1 MVSARGVVVFKARIM
16 VKLGVRFRVKVRA
29 MVRLEHNCFYIQ
41 VFIYAIL

>member
-1 MVSARGVVVFKARIM
+1 MVSAMGVVVFKARIM
-16 VKLGVRFRVKVRA
+16 VKLGVRFRVKA